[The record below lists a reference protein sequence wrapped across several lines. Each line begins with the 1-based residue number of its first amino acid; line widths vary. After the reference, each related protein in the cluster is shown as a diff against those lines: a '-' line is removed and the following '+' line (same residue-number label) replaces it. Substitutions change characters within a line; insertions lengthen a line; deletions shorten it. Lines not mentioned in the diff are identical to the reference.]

1 MTGTA
6 RRRLRL
12 IEAASDDRA
21 RLRIA
26 IATGNTGL
34 IDATFGRATH
44 FAVYQVAHDAS
55 QLVEL
60 IQFAPP
66 LHACSDAA
74 NDNPDDCEER
84 VAARIRE
91 LAGCHVV
98 FARRIGDVA
107 AASAMKSNIHPIEVA
122 KDEPISALL
131 ARCRAMLADNPPPW
145 LRRITGAMPDAF
157 NKQEDD
163 AECDV
168 GACPA
173 TTCDDD
179 GSIAKRNAR

>member
-12 IEAASDDRA
+12 IDAASDDRTT
-21 RLRIA
+21 LRIA
-26 IATGNTGL
+26 IATSNTGL
-34 IDATFGRATH
+34 IDATFGRATF
-44 FAVYQVAHDAS
+44 FAVYQVAHDES

-66 LHACSDAA
+66 PHACSDAA

-98 FARRIGDVA
+98 FARRIGDIA
-107 AASAMKSNIHPIEVA
+107 TASAMKNNIHPIEVA

-131 ARCRAMLADNPPPW
+131 SRCRAMLADNPPPW
-145 LRRITGAMPDAF
+145 LRRIVGAMPEALEP
-157 NKQEDD
+157 QDD
-163 AECDV
+163 A
-168 GACPA
+168 GRNTGTCPA
-173 TTCDDD
+173 PTVDDD
-179 GSIAKRNAR
+179 TIAKRNAR